1 MIEEHPEETR
11 FDHSN
16 AMSSAPS
23 PEADALAEDRRRDN
37 GGADTTADDD
47 LGARL
52 EAAEEKAAKYRAQLT
67 RLQADFVN
75 FRRRMERERI
85 EQIKFANEQL
95 LHNLLPVVDNLERA
109 LEAGKILN
117 RLSRC

>member
-47 LGARL
+47 LGKRL
-52 EAAEEKAAKYRAQLT
+52 RGRQPNITQLT
-67 RLQADFVN
+67 RLQAD
-75 FRRRMERERI
+75 
-85 EQIKFANEQL
+85 L
-95 LHNLLPVVDNLERA
+95 LTS
-109 LEAGKILN
+109 AGAWA
-117 RLSRC
+117 RTLSR